1 MSVAVVTPGVNGSQM
16 PLGNQGHPLDPLSS
30 AEILSAC
37 ELLKA
42 SKGLGAE
49 LRFAMVHLHEPPKT
63 EVLAYKAGEPM
74 ERSAFL
80 MVFDAKT
87 GETHEAVVNLTQG
100 TLVSWVQHVTD
111 APPYGQ
117 PPVLVEDFFNCD
129 QIVKADEGWRNAVK
143 RRGLTDEDIKLVQAD
158 PFSAGIFGFPLEA
171 GKRVVRAVSYY
182 RASRLDNAYSHP
194 IEGVVAVVD
203 LIAKRVLQL
212 VDDEVVIP
220 VPKTKHNYDP
230 ESLGKPREDL
240 KPLHISQPEG
250 PSFSVDGWQ
259 VNWQKWSFRV
269 GFTSREGLVL
279 HQLGFDSRPVVYRAS
294 VTEMVV
300 PYGDPTTSHFW
311 KNAFDCGEYGLGK
324 LANSLELGCDCLG
337 LIHYFDFPMVEDQ
350 GTVTLMKNA
359 VCMHEEDYG
368 ILWKHFD
375 FRTGVHQVRRSR
387 RLVISFFATV
397 GNYDY
402 GFYWY
407 LYQDGTIQLEVKL
420 TGIIQTA
427 AITPGADYPYGGMVA
442 EGLGGPNHQHF
453 FCARLHMMVDGERN
467 SVTEHEFHP
476 RPWGKDNPYGNVF
489 DVTGRTLSRELDACR
504 EADGRTGRFWKV
516 INPNRRNAV
525 GKHPGYKLVAQP
537 SPVLLAQAG
546 SSIDR
551 RGGFASKHL
560 WVTPYAEEE
569 RYATGNY
576 PNQHAGGDGL
586 PAWVQQNRPIENED
600 IVVWHSFGHSHV
612 CKPEDFPIMPVEYA
626 GFMLKPNNF
635 FVANPAMDLPAD
647 ANEHSVQHGAAPTSC
662 CGG

>member
-1 MSVAVVTPGVNGSQM
+1 
-16 PLGNQGHPLDPLSS
+16 
-30 AEILSAC
+30 
-37 ELLKA
+37 
-42 SKGLGAE
+42 
-49 LRFAMVHLHEPPKT
+49 
-63 EVLAYKAGEPM
+63 
-74 ERSAFL
+74 
-80 MVFDAKT
+80 
-87 GETHEAVVNLTQG
+87 
-100 TLVSWVQHVTD
+100 
-111 APPYGQ
+111 
-117 PPVLVEDFFNCD
+117 
-129 QIVKADEGWRNAVK
+129 
-143 RRGLTDEDIKLVQAD
+143 
-158 PFSAGIFGFPLEA
+158 
-171 GKRVVRAVSYY
+171 
-182 RASRLDNAYSHP
+182 
-194 IEGVVAVVD
+194 
-203 LIAKRVLQL
+203 
-212 VDDEVVIP
+212 
-220 VPKTKHNYDP
+220 
-230 ESLGKPREDL
+230 
-240 KPLHISQPEG
+240 
-250 PSFSVDGWQ
+250 
-259 VNWQKWSFRV
+259 
-269 GFTSREGLVL
+269 VL
-279 HQLGFDSRPVVYRAS
+279 HQLGFDDGTGVRPVVYRAS

-300 PYGDPTTSHFW
+300 PYGDPNTSHFW

-337 LIHYFDFPMVEDQ
+337 LIHYFDVPMVDDF
-350 GTVTLMKNA
+350 GAATLMKNA

-375 FRTGVHQVRRSR
+375 FRTGLHQVRRSR

-427 AITPGADYPYGGMVA
+427 AIAPGAEYPYGGMVA

-453 FCARLHMMVDGERN
+453 FCARLHMMVDGEHN
-467 SVTEHEFHP
+467 SVTEHEYQP

-489 DVTGRTLSRELDACR
+489 DVTARTLSRELDACR

-560 WVTPYAEEE
+560 WVTPHAEEE

-635 FVANPAMDLPAD
+635 FVANPAMDLPGE
-647 ANEHSVQHGAAPTSC
+647 ANRHSVRHGEATASC